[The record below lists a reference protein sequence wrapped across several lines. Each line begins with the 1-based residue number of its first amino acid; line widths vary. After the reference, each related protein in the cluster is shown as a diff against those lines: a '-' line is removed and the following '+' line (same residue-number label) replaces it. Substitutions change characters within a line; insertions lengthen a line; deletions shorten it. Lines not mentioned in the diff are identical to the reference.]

1 MAHRGQQRNAFTVS
15 GKSVEEV
22 KRGNKHELLNFSS
35 RGCLVLWVLRTKSQS
50 DMFRLETF
58 ESQLSSV
65 METLVEAAVTELG
78 RLLERSSA
86 PVVAAQQR
94 SAASVVAVK
103 REDEEREV
111 TLRRQL
117 LHEDVTVTPRSRA
130 HGKCVRFHWWQEI
143 YFPLVPLTL
152 LSLSV
157 RCPKM
162 YTV

>member
-1 MAHRGQQRNAFTVS
+1 
-15 GKSVEEV
+15 
-22 KRGNKHELLNFSS
+22 
-35 RGCLVLWVLRTKSQS
+35 
-50 DMFRLETF
+50 MFRLETF

-94 SAASVVAVK
+94 SAASVAVK

-130 HGKCVRFHWWQEI
+130 HGKCVRFH
-143 YFPLVPLTL
+143 
-152 LSLSV
+152 
-157 RCPKM
+157 
-162 YTV
+162 

>member
-1 MAHRGQQRNAFTVS
+1 M
-15 GKSVEEV
+15 
-22 KRGNKHELLNFSS
+22 
-35 RGCLVLWVLRTKSQS
+35 
-50 DMFRLETF
+50 
-58 ESQLSSV
+58 
-65 METLVEAAVTELG
+65 TELG

-130 HGKCVRFHWWQEI
+130 HGKCVRFH
-143 YFPLVPLTL
+143 
-152 LSLSV
+152 
-157 RCPKM
+157 
-162 YTV
+162 